1 MFTHSIYAIQTAAID
16 PFDAAKALSG
26 DNVKIFGWQP
36 SAVHFMCH
44 FFGPESVGGK
54 GNVRLIVEEEV
65 KNLVATVVNELGDLY
80 AASPCRCCNSSLKF
94 VLIVCFAV

>member
-65 KNLVATVVNELGDLY
+65 KKTGKPLPHVAMEVRSDIPILK
-80 AASPCRCCNSSLKF
+80 CRTEM
-94 VLIVCFAV
+94 